1 MMESEPAYLA
11 TLDRQLLDQPEAM
24 LLSQLDGFLT
34 GVVVSPDL
42 ITPGRWI
49 PLIWAGDEGDGEPEF
64 DTEEGLRAFLGLVMT
79 HYHAIIDSLAHPGA
93 YAPLLE
99 TDTRSGETLWEMWI
113 DGFAQAMA
121 LSPGGWAR
129 IEADDDA
136 GCHAALAGIRTL
148 RDFADG
154 HRDLDRQEEDR
165 WDAEAPDLIP
175 IWVEML
181 HQWRLEND
189 PHRPAASRRAK
200 VGRNDPCP
208 CGSGRKY
215 KKCCGVN

>member
-1 MMESEPAYLA
+1 MDSEPAYLDA
-11 TLDRQLLDQPEAM
+11 LDQLLLDQPEAM
-24 LLSQLDGFLT
+24 LISQLDGFLT
-34 GVVVSPDL
+34 GILVSPDL
-42 ITPGRWI
+42 IAPGQWI

-64 DTEEGLRAFLGLVMT
+64 ASEKELQAFLDLVMT
-79 HYHAIIDSLAHPGA
+79 HYHVIIDSLAHPGA
-93 YAPLLE
+93 YAPVLE

-113 DGFAQAMA
+113 DGFAKAMA
-121 LSPGGWAR
+121 LAPDGWAR

-136 GCHAALAGIRTL
+136 GCHAALNGIRML

-154 HRDLDRQEEDR
+154 SRTLDRKEEDR
-165 WDAEAPDLIP
+165 WDAQAPDLIP

-189 PHRPAASRRAK
+189 PHRPSAGRRAK

-208 CGSGRKY
+208 CGSGKKH
-215 KKCCGVN
+215 KKCCGTH